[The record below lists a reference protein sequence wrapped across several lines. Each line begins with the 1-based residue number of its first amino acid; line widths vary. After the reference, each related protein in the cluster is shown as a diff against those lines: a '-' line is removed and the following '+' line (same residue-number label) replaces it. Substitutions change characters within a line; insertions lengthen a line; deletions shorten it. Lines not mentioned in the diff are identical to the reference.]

1 VEISISSAIPG
12 LPNGKPAGMRCPQL
26 TSDNLCMLFNHPS
39 RPDICCRLKPS
50 EEMCGLT
57 AAHANLYLANLEE
70 ATKPA

>member
-1 VEISISSAIPG
+1 
-12 LPNGKPAGMRCPQL
+12 MRCPQL